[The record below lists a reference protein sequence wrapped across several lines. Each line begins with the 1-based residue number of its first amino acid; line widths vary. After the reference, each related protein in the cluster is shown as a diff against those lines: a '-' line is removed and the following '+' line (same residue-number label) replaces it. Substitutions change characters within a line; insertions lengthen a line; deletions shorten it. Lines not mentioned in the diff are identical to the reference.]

1 MYPCVALE
9 QVAAEGKKDPYTEA
23 MKAFAMFD
31 TDGSGTIDASEL
43 ELKAYNER
51 MEERR
56 RTALERNREELE
68 KLEKMERKEKEESE
82 ILEQISKNCEKSL
95 EDVNPFDDTVC
106 I

>member
-1 MYPCVALE
+1 
-9 QVAAEGKKDPYTEA
+9 
-23 MKAFAMFD
+23 
-31 TDGSGTIDASEL
+31 
-43 ELKAYNER
+43 